1 MEQKMIYLDRNENN
15 YGPAPKCFEVLKN
28 ADISKLSYYT
38 RAHEKGFKS
47 ILIEHL
53 ANDLNVSR
61 EQILLGYGAEDLL
74 KQAVQCFLS
83 EGKNIMIP
91 SYSWWYYKELASEA
105 KGSNIEYPIVV
116 GENTFYYDVDKMLQM
131 YDQEK
136 PEMVLISSPNNPTGN
151 SLVNEDLYAI
161 LKKMHETVI
170 ILDQAYLSYNNPID
184 IARIIK
190 ENPNLIVIRT
200 FSKYYALAGMR
211 IGYAVVGENLSALS
225 TLMNRYLGYHRLSE
239 KVAIAALDSAD
250 YYANIYDRMKEDKEL
265 YFNELG
271 QLPGFIPYKSDANFM
286 LVKIPKEIMADL
298 NSFLKNKGLVIKFMN
313 EPVLNSHL
321 RITIGTREENKMVI
335 EAIKEFHKK

>member
-28 ADISKLSYYT
+28 ADLTKLSYYT

-47 ILIEHL
+47 ILTERL
-53 ANDLNVSR
+53 ASDLNVSR

-105 KGSNIEYPIVV
+105 NGSNIEYPIVV
-116 GENTFYYDVDKMLQM
+116 GEDTFYYDVDKMLQM
-131 YDQEK
+131 YEQEK

-151 SLVNEDLYAI
+151 SLANEDLFSI
-161 LKKMHETVI
+161 LKKMRETVV
-170 ILDQAYLSYNNPID
+170 ILDQAYLSYSNPIN
-184 IARIIK
+184 IAQVIK

-239 KVAIAALDSAD
+239 NIAIAALDSAD

-265 YFNELG
+265 YFNELA
-271 QLPGFIPYKSDANFM
+271 QLPGFNPYKSDANFM
-286 LVKIPKEIMADL
+286 LVKIPKEIMTDL
-298 NSFLKNKGLVIKFMN
+298 NTFLKNKGLVIKFMN